1 MTLAFIIEL
10 AARVCVLAALAL
22 LALVFL
28 RQWSA
33 AIRHWLLAVTAVCA
47 LALPLLQLFMPAV
60 PVPIALPQQPFA
72 AVDMPVLPAAI
83 GGTQTLSVSP
93 AEDAARWNVVAI
105 FGSVWL
111 TGTALL
117 LGVLAIGLG
126 RLRRLASR
134 ATVMQSAVWDT
145 ELSELSR
152 HYNLVRP
159 VRLLQSAHPALLVT
173 WGTWT
178 PTILLPTDAHTWGKN
193 RVRVVLAH
201 ELAHVERRDWSSQCL
216 GDVLRAFYWFNPLIW
231 LLVRRLRAESERA
244 CDDAVLDVGVDAPAY
259 ASHLLE
265 LARQFS
271 FHRRA
276 WSPAPAIVSPSQL
289 ERRVRAMLNTRL
301 NRTPPTR
308 SMRAILA
315 AGVVAFA
322 LPVAGLAQASFSTF
336 SGSVVDPMNGLLP
349 RARLVLTNT
358 RSEAKYEVRSDQ
370 SGRFE
375 FVGLPPGDYTLET
388 QLPGFATL
396 RGTLTVSGG
405 DITQE
410 IALNVG
416 QLEETITVTHGPAR
430 GPARAAGA
438 DRRAQKRPLG
448 PCTNTLT
455 SGIGGR
461 IRPPHKIRDVRPIYP
476 SSVADAKPEES
487 VLLNAVINTDGTVK
501 DVQVASTAHPAF
513 AAAAIDAV
521 RQWEFD
527 ETLLNC
533 VPIEVSMRVSV
544 TFKQE

>member
-1 MTLAFIIEL
+1 MTVAFVVG
-10 AARVCVLAALAL
+10 AALRVSVMTGLAL
-22 LALVFL
+22 LALTFL
-28 RQWSA
+28 RQRSA
-33 AIRHWLLAVTAVCA
+33 AIRHWLLAITAVCA
-47 LALPLLQLFMPAV
+47 LALPVLQSFIPAW
-60 PVPIALPQQPFA
+60 PVPIVLPRQPFA
-72 AVDMPVLPAAI
+72 AGEISVLPVAI
-83 GGTQTLSVSP
+83 GGAQTPSLSPGDVATPWNP
-93 AEDAARWNVVAI
+93 AAVI
-105 FGSVWL
+105 GSTWL
-111 TGTALL
+111 IGT
-117 LGVLAIGLG
+117 VLFLTVFAIGLG
-126 RLRRLASR
+126 RLRWLASH
-134 ATVMQSAVWDT
+134 AAVMQSAVWKT
-145 ELSELSR
+145 ELFALSR
-152 HYNLVRP
+152 HYQLMRP
-159 VRLLQSAHPALLVT
+159 VRLLQGTHPALLVT
-173 WGTWT
+173 WGART
-178 PTILLPTDAHTWGKN
+178 PTILLPTDAHTWHRD

-201 ELAHVERRDWSSQCL
+201 ELAHIARHDWLSQCV
-216 GDVLRAFYWFNPLIW
+216 GDVLRAAYWFNPLIW
-231 LLVRRLRAESERA
+231 LFARRLREESERA
-244 CDDAVLDVGVDAPAY
+244 SDDDVLGTGVDAAAY

-271 FHRRA
+271 LHHRP

-308 SMRAILA
+308 TIRAILA
-315 AGVVAFA
+315 AAVVALA

-396 RGTLTVSGG
+396 RGNLTVSGG

-416 QLEETITVTHGPAR
+416 QLEETITVTD
-430 GPARAAGA
+430 GPARAAGS
-438 DRRAQKRPLG
+438 DRTARKRPTE

-461 IRPPHKIRDVRPIYP
+461 IRPPQKIRDVRPVYP
-476 SSVADAKPEES
+476 SNAADAKPEEA
-487 VLLNAVINTDGTVK
+487 VLLNAVINTDGSVK
-501 DVQVASTAHPAF
+501 DVQVVSPAHPAF
-513 AAAAIDAV
+513 AAAAVEGV

-533 VPIEVSMRVSV
+533 VPVEVSMRVNV
-544 TFKQE
+544 TFRQE